1 MHDGGELADPTNAD
15 GITSLLGLKSWVSKR
30 GAGRITSPAIAC
42 HQAAGDWHLSKAESE
57 DDGKHREGRQHDSLS
72 VRAADRRAA
81 GKRSLANARARRPF
95 R

>member
-1 MHDGGELADPTNAD
+1 M
-15 GITSLLGLKSWVSKR
+15 
-30 GAGRITSPAIAC
+30 TSPAIAC

-81 GKRSLANARARRPF
+81 GKQAQSR
-95 R
+95 

>member
-15 GITSLLGLKSWVSKR
+15 GITSLFGLKSWVSKR
-30 GAGRITSPAIAC
+30 GAGLMTSPAIAC

-57 DDGKHREGRQHDSLS
+57 DDGKHREGRQHDSFS

-81 GKRSLANARARRPF
+81 GRQAQSR
-95 R
+95 